1 MRHFTF
7 LIGNTRK
14 SYPLPDDQVR
24 ALLAADKDLVSETEV
39 SIPDGVEIPGYSY
52 TPELAE
58 TIAMGEMMARG
69 WEPAEHVLLETRD
82 GVLCWW
88 LGFDDWQP
96 VSELNSKEK

>member
-14 SYPLPDDQVR
+14 SYAFPDDQMR

-52 TPELAE
+52 APELAE

-69 WEPAEHVLLETRD
+69 WEPSEHILLETRD